1 MDRLNAKNFVSLC
14 GAVVGRPSFS
24 HTAAGRRYFSFPL
37 TVSRLSGAEDRII
50 VSCREDLIE
59 GAFPDERSA
68 LRVLGELRSYN
79 NKSGVGNRLQ
89 ISVFAF
95 ELEFCDDEPENVVY
109 LSGTICKPPKLRQ
122 TPLGRE
128 ICDLLI
134 AVNRPLGRSDYLPC
148 ICWGQSAQEVSEF
161 AVGQPIELDG
171 RIQSRDYIKLIEGEQ
186 YRKTAFEVS
195 AVSVRCPSR
204 PVE

>member
-14 GAVVGRPSFS
+14 GTVCGRPNFS
-24 HTAAGRRYFSFPL
+24 HTAGGRRYFSFPL

-50 VSCREDLIE
+50 ISCRDDLLE
-59 GAFPDERSA
+59 GAFPDDGDA
-68 LRVLGELRSYN
+68 LHILGELRSYN
-79 NKSGVGNRLQ
+79 NKSGIGNRLQ

-95 ELEFCDDEPENVVY
+95 ELEFCDDEPENTVY

-148 ICWGQSAQEVSEF
+148 ICWGQSAQEAAGF
-161 AVGQPIELDG
+161 AVGQSIELDG

-195 AVSVRCPSR
+195 AVSVRCLNR
-204 PVE
+204 TLE